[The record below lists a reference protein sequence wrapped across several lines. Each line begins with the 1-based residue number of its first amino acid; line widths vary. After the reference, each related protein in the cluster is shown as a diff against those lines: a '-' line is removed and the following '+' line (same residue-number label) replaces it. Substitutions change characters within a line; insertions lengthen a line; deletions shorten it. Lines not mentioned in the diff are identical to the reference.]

1 MLGGARRGGEFP
13 FVAEMTASIKLRCCH
28 RCKLS
33 SLPPPPP
40 FLATVHGVS
49 SLHSRFSSSAPDSQ
63 VLTRQALGT
72 FLGYRMD
79 ANPMQCNLVL
89 GFSSSAF
96 LVSSSL
102 SCLLCVKKRF
112 IFLFFQPGS
121 KLVSSYSHSLS
132 ILLITH
138 RFCY

>member
-1 MLGGARRGGEFP
+1 
-13 FVAEMTASIKLRCCH
+13 
-28 RCKLS
+28 
-33 SLPPPPP
+33 
-40 FLATVHGVS
+40 
-49 SLHSRFSSSAPDSQ
+49 
-63 VLTRQALGT
+63 
-72 FLGYRMD
+72 MD

-121 KLVSSYSHSLS
+121 KPVSSYSHSVIIVILRIDAS
-132 ILLITH
+132 ILLQDPCAALPHFSISTALLVVVT
-138 RFCY
+138 